1 MSSLNLP
8 RALMYIIG
16 LIILSLGV
24 TLTIKSDMGIGA
36 WDALNVGLSTIM
48 FTVGTW
54 VILVGI
60 ILIII
65 NSILLKH
72 KPDLY
77 ALITIFVVGFGV
89 DFWLIVFKNFNPQ
102 NFGLKILIFS
112 LGMFLLALGIS
123 VYLQAKFAP
132 VPIDNLMIAIHTR
145 FGVRMSVAKTIGEL
159 IALTFA
165 LIFKGPIGIG
175 TILVTFLIGP
185 IIHVLHPRIEKIFAR
200 YQ

>member
-1 MSSLNLP
+1 MKLKTARILS
-8 RALMYIIG
+8 YIFG
-16 LIILSLGV
+16 LIILSFGI
-24 TLTIKSDMGIGA
+24 TLTIKSQIGTGA
-36 WDALNVGLSTIM
+36 WDALNVGLARII

-65 NSILLKH
+65 NAILLK
-72 KPDLY
+72 KRPDFY
-77 ALITIFVVGFGV
+77 ALITIVIVGLNI
-89 DFWLIVFKNFNPQ
+89 DFWLFILNPLDPKTWLMK
-102 NFGLKILIFS
+102 FIIFS
-112 LGMFLLALGIS
+112 VGLVLLAFGIT

-145 FGVRMSVAKTIGEL
+145 FGVSISVAKTIGEL

-165 LIFKGPIGIG
+165 FIFKGPIGIG
-175 TILVTFLIGP
+175 TILVTLLIGP
-185 IIHVLHPRIEKIFAR
+185 IIHFFYPRVEKFISR